1 LLIYIIHRRCIHVFY
16 IFEDYICLRVRV
28 ISVSMSVLHA
38 TDNKRKLKSNFIKVY
53 LPVFIRASILERSL
67 LFCTM
72 GVSLRSTSLKL
83 PFETFEFDAE
93 RPANSDVV
101 SACAMSMAS
110 LASEGKKSLA
120 NATAV
125 ESNIYFLMV

>member
-1 LLIYIIHRRCIHVFY
+1 
-16 IFEDYICLRVRV
+16 
-28 ISVSMSVLHA
+28 
-38 TDNKRKLKSNFIKVY
+38 
-53 LPVFIRASILERSL
+53 
-67 LFCTM
+67 M

-83 PFETFEFDAE
+83 PFEIFGFDAE

-125 ESNIYFLMV
+125 ESNIYFFEGLSIKKSHINTVNQLNIRI